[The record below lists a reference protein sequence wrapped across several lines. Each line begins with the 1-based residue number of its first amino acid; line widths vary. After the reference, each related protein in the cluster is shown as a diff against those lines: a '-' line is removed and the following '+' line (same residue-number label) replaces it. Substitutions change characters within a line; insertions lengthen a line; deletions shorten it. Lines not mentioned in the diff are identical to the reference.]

1 MTTYFAKT
9 KLLAALAALS
19 PFAAFAGTPPVM
31 TVPEPG
37 TWALVAVAGVIGVV
51 VARNKRK

>member
-19 PFAAFAGTPPVM
+19 PFAAFAGTPPFM
-31 TVPEPG
+31 TVPAPG
-37 TWALVAVAGVIGVV
+37 TWALVAVAGVLCVV
-51 VARNKRK
+51 VARNQRK